1 MIRIR
6 FVSGRW
12 PKKYTA
18 FVYKDERLIKTSSFG
33 DQRYQ
38 QYKDRTPLQLY
49 KVGDHLDERR
59 RALYH
64 KRHNYK
70 AKKYSPGWFSKW
82 YLW

>member
-6 FVSGRW
+6 FVSGIW
-12 PKKYTA
+12 PNKYTA
-18 FVYKDERLIKTSSFG
+18 FVYKDRRLIKTSSFG
-33 DQRYQ
+33 DQRYA
-38 QYKDRTPLQLY
+38 QYRDRTPLQLY
-49 KVGDHLDERR
+49 KSRDHLDERR

-70 AKKYSPGWFSKW
+70 AVKYSPGWFSKR